1 MTWQLQ
7 NKQAVLIVDDMPE
20 NIELLARILGDS
32 VEILFA
38 LSGEDALRICKEQ
51 EPDLILLDILMP
63 GLDGF
68 QVLARLKEDPQT
80 AKIPVIFITGLDN
93 AGEEARGLE
102 AGAVDYITKPIH
114 PAVVRARVRN
124 HLELK
129 RYRDF
134 LENLSATDGLTG
146 VANRRRFDEVLDREW
161 RRAARTGSTIS
172 LLMMDIDCF
181 KAYNDHYG
189 HVAGDEVLRR
199 LALVIQK
206 NLQRPLDLASRYGG
220 EEFACILPETDREG
234 ALLVAER
241 IRSDIKNLKIPHR
254 FCVADH
260 VTVSIGV
267 AAMIPNPE
275 TPPSLIVRAADEQL
289 YRAKAAG
296 KDRVCA

>member
-1 MTWQLQ
+1 MKSEK
-7 NKQAVLIVDDMPE
+7 KQTILIVDDLPE
-20 NIELLARILGDS
+20 NIELLARVLGDS

-51 EPDLILLDILMP
+51 DPDLLLLDILMP
-63 GLDGF
+63 GVDGY
-68 QVLARLKEDPQT
+68 QVLARLKEDAQT
-80 AKIPVIFITGLDN
+80 AKLPVIFITGMDTQ
-93 AGEEARGLE
+93 GEEARGLE

-114 PAVVRARVRN
+114 PAVVRARIRN

-161 RRAARTGSTIS
+161 RRAARTGTMLSM
-172 LLMMDIDCF
+172 LMMDIDCF
-181 KAYNDHYG
+181 KAYNDRYG
-189 HVAGDEVLRR
+189 HIEGDEVLRR
-199 LALVIQK
+199 LATIIQE
-206 NLQRPLDLASRYGG
+206 NMQRPLDLAARYGG
-220 EEFACILPETDREG
+220 EEFACILPETDRDG

-241 IRSDIKNLKIPHR
+241 IRAGLKDLKIPHQ

-267 AAMIPNPE
+267 ATMIPTPE
-275 TPPSLIVRAADEQL
+275 TPSSLIVRSADEQL
-289 YRAKAAG
+289 YQAKAGG
-296 KDRVCA
+296 KDRICA